1 MMEEEDCIN
10 KEQARKHLLSKSAG
24 VAGEESTER
33 VSPSEASIT
42 SLPDAARDAIK
53 SI

>member
-1 MMEEEDCIN
+1 MMGEEDCIN
-10 KEQARKHLLSKSAG
+10 IKQARMHLLSKSVG
-24 VAGEESTER
+24 VAGDESTEC